1 MSTSTTPEPTPVSIP
16 EPTPVSIPEPTPV
29 STSAPAPAPTPASA
43 PSPHALYDRW
53 CELWRGDFRHADDIL
68 APDFVVHQ
76 ARPDGTDSGATR
88 GPARLLP
95 EIEQTMA
102 VFGDIDLTVDL
113 GPIVDG
119 DLVAARWTLR
129 ARYTGGLPDATAPVG
144 TAVSFS
150 GHDILRVAGGRFV
163 EYWTCTDVLAGLAQ
177 LGAISGPNGPARP

>member
-1 MSTSTTPEPTPVSIP
+1 MTTGTTLPTTPPLDHQEAH
-16 EPTPVSIPEPTPV
+16 E
-29 STSAPAPAPTPASA
+29 
-43 PSPHALYDRW
+43 LYDRW
-53 CELWRGDFRHADDIL
+53 CELWRGDFSHAEDIL
-68 APDFVVHQ
+68 DPDFVVHQ

-119 DLVAARWTLR
+119 DLIAGRWTLR
-129 ARYTGGLPDATAPVG
+129 ARYTGGLPHATALVG

-150 GHDILRVAGGRFV
+150 GHDILRVSGGKFV
-163 EYWTCTDVLAGLAQ
+163 AYWTCTDVLSGLAQ
-177 LGAISGPNGPARP
+177 LGAISGPNGPARD